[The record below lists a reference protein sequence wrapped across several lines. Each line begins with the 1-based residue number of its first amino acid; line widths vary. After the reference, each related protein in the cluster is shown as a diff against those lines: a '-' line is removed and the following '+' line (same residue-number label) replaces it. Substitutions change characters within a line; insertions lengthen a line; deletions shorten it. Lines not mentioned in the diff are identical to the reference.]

1 MIHRY
6 HDVEAERGA
15 LAEILESGILDRS
28 PNLRKLLS
36 FLCERYWSGHGGEL
50 KEYTIA
56 TEALGRPPEFD
67 PKKDS
72 IVRVEM
78 HRLRRKLASFYE
90 TKDREAAVRISIP
103 EGQYVPLF
111 VARTAL
117 QIPEPV
123 ATAVREIPPPVT
135 VTVPAVELAVPPP
148 RPHPVSFAV
157 WLGLGVVAVA
167 AVASGLYVRTAP
179 RPEPLPIEPPPIEA
193 SPRNEVLILAG
204 RAKDYVDAQ
213 GRQWL
218 SDRYFSGGIAKTHPR
233 VPVNFAADP
242 ELFAGHREGTFQ
254 YDIPL
259 EPGSYEVRLYF
270 AEMLF
275 GEGNAAGGAEST
287 RLFHVAANGR
297 PLLELFDVLAD
308 APGPR
313 TAAIRCFK
321 DLRPAADGK
330 LHLSFSDA
338 NHDDPFVNAIEVRR
352 TAPGRIRPIRLVAQR
367 QSVRDVHGRIWLPD
381 NAAMN
386 GSLVKRNRPAEG
398 TELPEIYTG
407 ERFGNFSYS
416 IPVAAN
422 GVYRVA
428 LHFHEAWFGEGNSGG
443 EGPGAR
449 RFDVYVNHRPLLA
462 SFDPLKTAGAPRRA
476 IVKTFYGIRPD
487 ARGRLVFDFE
497 PLRNYACINAIEIVD
512 ESPAPNERIP

>member
-1 MIHRY
+1 MA
-6 HDVEAERGA
+6 VV
-15 LAEILESGILDRS
+15 LESGILDRS
-28 PNLRKLLS
+28 PNLRKLLT
-36 FLCERYWSGHGGEL
+36 FLCERSWGGHGGEL

-56 TEALGRPPEFD
+56 TEALGRPPDFD

-78 HRLRRKLASFYE
+78 HRLRRKLTSLYE
-90 TKDREAAVRISIP
+90 SKGREAAVRISIP
-103 EGQYVPLF
+103 EGQYVPSF
-111 VARTAL
+111 AARAEVQVSPAPAAIPRDVA
-117 QIPEPV
+117 
-123 ATAVREIPPPVT
+123 PPVT
-135 VTVPAVELAVPPP
+135 LTLTPGDPDHPPP

-157 WLGLGVVAVA
+157 WLSLGVVAVA
-167 AVASGLYVRTAP
+167 AVASGLYVRNAP
-179 RPEPLPIEPPPIEA
+179 RSAAVALEPPPIDA

-204 RAKDYVDAQ
+204 REKDYIDTQ

-218 SDRYFSGGIAKTHPR
+218 GDRYFSGGVAKTHPR
-233 VPVNFAADP
+233 VPVNYAADP
-242 ELFAGHREGTFQ
+242 DLFAGHREGTFQ

-259 EPGSYEVRLYF
+259 EPGAYEVRLYF

-313 TAAIRCFK
+313 TAAVRCFK
-321 DLRPAADGK
+321 DLRPAEDGK
-330 LHLSFSDA
+330 LHLAFSDA
-338 NHDDPFVNAIEVRR
+338 RHDNPFVNAIEIRR

-381 NAAMN
+381 NNAMN

-422 GVYRVA
+422 GVYRVT
-428 LHFHEAWFGEGNSGG
+428 LHFHEAWFGDGNSGG
-443 EGPGAR
+443 EGVGAR

-462 SFDPLKTAGAPRRA
+462 SFDPLKAAGAPRRA
-476 IVKTFYGIRPD
+476 LVKTFQGVRPD

-497 PLRNYACINAIEIVD
+497 PVRNYACVNAIEIVD
-512 ESPAPNERIP
+512 ESPAPPEASDSPVKTAP